1 MDRKERAHA
10 VIRILNQCYPRADCA
25 LDHKNTL
32 ELLVATILSA
42 QCTDKRVNIV
52 TKALFQRHRTAKDYA
67 ESPPGELEEYIKST
81 GFYRNKAK
89 NIRAACR
96 IIHEKHGGEVPDTME
111 ELLLLPGVARKTANV
126 VLGVAFGKAEGV
138 VVDTHV
144 MRITNLLGLTRHKNP
159 KKIED
164 DLIKAV
170 PQKDWIVFS
179 HLLILLGREIC
190 IARRPKCMI
199 CPLNKVCPYGI
210 RQVRKIR
217 ETLAKR
223 HMA

>member
-10 VIRILNQCYPRADCA
+10 VIRILDQRYPHADCA
-25 LDHKNTL
+25 LDHSNTL

-42 QCTDKRVNIV
+42 QCTDKRINIV
-52 TKALFQRHRTAKDYA
+52 TKTLFNRYKTAKEYA
-67 ESPPGELEEYIKST
+67 ESPPGELEEYIRST

-96 IIHEKHGGEVPDTME
+96 IIFEKHNSAVPDTME
-111 ELLLLPGVARKTANV
+111 ELLELPGVARKTANV
-126 VLGVAFGKAEGV
+126 VLGVAFGKAEGI

-144 MRITNLLGLTRHKNP
+144 ARISHLLGLTKHKNP

-190 IARRPKCMI
+190 IARRPRCMI
-199 CPLNKVCPYGI
+199 CPLNKICLYGI
-210 RQVRKIR
+210 RQIVRAEKGD
-217 ETLAKR
+217 A
-223 HMA
+223 